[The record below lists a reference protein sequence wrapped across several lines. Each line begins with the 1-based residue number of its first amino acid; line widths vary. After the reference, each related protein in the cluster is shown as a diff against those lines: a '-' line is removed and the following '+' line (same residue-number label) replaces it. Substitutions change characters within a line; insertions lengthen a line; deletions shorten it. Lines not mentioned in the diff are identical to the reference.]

1 MRRCVELSRP
11 NKVRKIMNQFNVDES
26 EAKKLSESYKKYG
39 NDHMFT
45 INSYVRFCI
54 EWDRVTKS
62 IRNIYSL

>member
-1 MRRCVELSRP
+1 MSRP
-11 NKVRKIMNQFNVDES
+11 NIVRKIMIQFNVDKS
-26 EAKKLSESYKKYG
+26 TAKNLSESYKKYG
-39 NDHMFT
+39 VKNGFT